1 MTESE
6 TKPGR
11 GRAGIIR
18 VFLLAVAGVAAAVV
32 FARAVVKSFE
42 IKHQEQRV
50 TVTGSATR
58 RIRSDLIV
66 WRAHLRARNAELTAA
81 YKKLAADVPVV
92 VAFIQAHGIT
102 EREITVLAA
111 SITEMHPR
119 TNEGVVQEEVIAA
132 YQAEQEIAIEST
144 DIAKVEQL
152 SREATQLL
160 DRGVY
165 IQSDAPLY
173 VYTKLAPLKVQ
184 MLADASKDARLR
196 AEQIASNT
204 GSQLGRLITARMGV
218 MQVNPKFSSEVSSE
232 GNNDKTSLEKDA
244 LAVVTASFEVR

>member
-1 MTESE
+1 MTEIE
-6 TKPGR
+6 TKTGL
-11 GRAGIIR
+11 ASSLR
-18 VFLLAVAGVAAAVV
+18 VCVLAAAGVAAAAIL
-32 FARAVVKSFE
+32 ARAVVRSFE

-66 WRAHLRARNAELTAA
+66 WRAHVRAQNPDLTAA
-81 YKKLAADVPVV
+81 YKKLAADVPLV
-92 VAFIQAHGIT
+92 VAFIRARGLTGQ
-102 EREITVLAA
+102 ELTVSAA
-111 SITEMHPR
+111 SVTEVHPR
-119 TNEGVVQEEVIAA
+119 TNEGQVQEEVVAA
-132 YQAEQEIAIEST
+132 YHAEQDIQVESS

-160 DRGVY
+160 DRGIY

-196 AEQIASNT
+196 AEQMASNT
-204 GSQLGRLITARMGV
+204 GAHLGKLINARMGV
-218 MQVNPKFSSEVSSE
+218 MQVNAKFSSEVSSE
-232 GNNDKTSLEKDA
+232 GNNDKTTLEKDA